1 MVQCGSK
8 YPARAT
14 HQDVSHFL
22 VRGILVPPV
31 SGQQLEPANIFAG
44 ICRLPQGTCLG
55 SDQEQSL
62 SNPQVMINRKRVQA
76 LGSQSAKGQTGTM
89 HGIH

>member
-22 VRGILVPPV
+22 VRDILAPLV
-31 SGQQLEPANIFAG
+31 SGQQLKPANIFAG

-62 SNPQVMINRKRVQA
+62 SNPQVMINRRRVRA
-76 LGSQSAKGQTGTM
+76 PGSLSVKGRTEKM
-89 HGIH
+89 RGIH

>member
-1 MVQCGSK
+1 P
-8 YPARAT
+8 PA
-14 HQDVSHFL
+14 
-22 VRGILVPPV
+22 

-44 ICRLPQGTCLG
+44 ICRLPEGIFLG

-62 SNPQVMINRKRVQA
+62 SNPQVMINRKRVRA

>member
-1 MVQCGSK
+1 MVQCGIK
-8 YPARAT
+8 HPARAK

-55 SDQEQSL
+55 SDQEQSI